1 MNTQNP
7 IIIAPF
13 KVSVAHT
20 SGMVTEALFE
30 DINLRAVTSNSG
42 QLHIGE
48 ITGTL
53 NGDNMNVLT
62 IYAAGAWS
70 SIRKI

>member
-1 MNTQNP
+1 MQTNIPPLN
-7 IIIAPF
+7 APF
-13 KVSVAHT
+13 KVSVTHA
-20 SGMVTEALFE
+20 SGMVTDALFE
-30 DINLRAVTSNSG
+30 DVNLRAIVSNSG

-48 ITGTL
+48 ISGTL
-53 NGDNMNVLT
+53 NGDRLNVLT